1 MTPVGLQRQVEIFEG
16 CGPGGCQGCKL
27 FARGWGGGG
36 ARCLFRSPLLS
47 CTGSSPS
54 ALFSHHTSR
63 TRSVSKH
70 GPGSRSTLSHEQTE
84 EWLWIRSDPTGPRPL
99 VSPTARASTSYK
111 VSPDYMF

>member
-1 MTPVGLQRQVEIFEG
+1 MTPVGLRRQVEIFEG

-27 FARGWGGGG
+27 FARGWWG
-36 ARCLFRSPLLS
+36 AALPLRSPLLS
-47 CTGSSPS
+47 CTSSSPS
-54 ALFSHHTSR
+54 ALFSHRTSR

-70 GPGSRSTLSHEQTE
+70 RPGSRSTLSHEQTE
-84 EWLWIRSDPTGPRPL
+84 EWLWIRSDPAGPRPL